1 MEASISAIASDED
14 ARSASVE
21 ASSPS
26 ILRWLGRRDNNW
38 LMIFD
43 GADGGY
49 EVVEGFIPPGKHG
62 NILISSRNTTMNR
75 LSSPSTAYMEIVALG
90 ENAAVELFIKS
101 ANLDSLSPAE
111 HGHIELIVSELCCL
125 ALAVDQAASSIATGI
140 CRVDEYLDL
149 YKRRRL
155 QLMDDGLFKGA
166 SNYGRAVYT
175 TWDISFVEL
184 ERRASASSPDS
195 ASYKAAI
202 LIFRLFSFFH
212 FDGIREEMFS
222 RAAETTGPYLDPLQA
237 DNPLLLLLQ
246 TDDKKWD
253 PFAFRAGIRILSQF
267 SLIKSDRMSTQAY
280 SVHRLVH
287 AWMQDRLP
295 KSCRSEMAL
304 LAATVLAR
312 SEDDRKSA
320 EDHAHRRALLI
331 HLITLSGHLK
341 QAGLMNFQL
350 SADTMKRL
358 ALVYRLGGKPAD
370 AEVLLRQAISLLEK
384 DTSEAT
390 EQSIDVLS
398 DLISVLGDV
407 GRLREAEDLG
417 RQVLEWR
424 EKYLGTN
431 NESTARARI
440 DLANTLYNAGKLDQA
455 KELGIQVVDWR
466 KEHLGMD
473 HPDTYQAM
481 ADLAATSCELGEF
494 VEAKELEIQVLDW
507 RKKHL
512 GMDHPYTYRAMAN
525 LAGTFRELGE
535 FVEAKELE
543 IQVLDWREEHFGMDH
558 PDTYLAMGNLAGT
571 FRELGEFVEAKEL
584 EIQVLDWRKEH
595 LGMDHPDTYRAMA
608 NLSATFNE
616 LGEFVEAK
624 ELLIQVLDWQKEHLG
639 MDHPDTYRTM
649 ASLAATLYNLD
660 ELPEAKR
667 LEKQVLD
674 WRKVHLGMEHPDT
687 SLAMRN
693 LAYTLRKLGEVSE
706 AEELFAQAKE
716 LRSATECL
724 LDHSSNSKGVV
735 SNSRTRRSSSK
746 FASWWTRMIRTLPL
760 NSKKPAVDKTSVQ
773 GL

>member
-14 ARSASVE
+14 ARSAGVE

-26 ILRWLGRRDNNW
+26 VLQWLGRRHNNW

-75 LSSPSTAYMEIVALG
+75 LSSSSTAYMEIVALD
-90 ENAAVELFIKS
+90 EDAAVELFIKS
-101 ANLDSLSPAE
+101 AKLDSTSLSPAE

-175 TWDISFVEL
+175 TWDISFAEL
-184 ERRASASSPDS
+184 KRRASASVSNS
-195 ASYKAAI
+195 ASYEAAI
-202 LIFRLFSFFH
+202 LILRLFSFFH
-212 FDGIREEMFS
+212 FDGIREETFR
-222 RAAETTGPYLDPLQA
+222 RAVETTDRYLDPLQP

-246 TDDKKWD
+246 QTDDSKWD
-253 PFAFRAGIRILSQF
+253 SFAFRAGIRILSQF
-267 SLIKSDRMSTQAY
+267 SLIKMDGTSTRAY

-287 AWMQDRLP
+287 AWMQDRLS
-295 KSCRSEMAL
+295 KSSHNKTAL
-304 LAATVLAR
+304 LATIVLAR
-312 SEDDRKSA
+312 SEGYGESA
-320 EDHAHRRALLI
+320 EDYAHHRALLI
-331 HLITLSGHLK
+331 HLIALSGHLK
-341 QAGLMNFQL
+341 QAGLMDQL
-350 SADTMKRL
+350 SVDTTKRM
-358 ALVYRLGGKPAD
+358 ARVYRLGGKPAD
-370 AEVLLRQAISLLEK
+370 AEVLLRHATSLLEK

-390 EQSIDVLS
+390 EQIIDVLS
-398 DLISVLGDV
+398 DLASVLWDL
-407 GRLREAEDLG
+407 GRLREAEGLG

-424 EKYLGTN
+424 KKHLGTN
-431 NESTARARI
+431 HVSTAIARNN
-440 DLANTLYNAGKLDQA
+440 LATTLHDVGELDQA
-455 KELGIQVVDWR
+455 KELRIQVLDWR

-473 HPDTYQAM
+473 HPHTYLAM
-481 ADLAATSCELGEF
+481 ANLAGTFCELGEF
-494 VEAKELEIQVLDW
+494 VEAKDLEIQVLDW
-507 RKKHL
+507 QKEHL
-512 GMDHPYTYRAMAN
+512 GMDHP
-525 LAGTFRELGE
+525 
-535 FVEAKELE
+535 
-543 IQVLDWREEHFGMDH
+543 H
-558 PDTYLAMGNLAGT
+558 TYLAMVNLAAT
-571 FRELGEFVEAKEL
+571 FCELGEFVEAKEL

-595 LGMDHPDTYRAMA
+595 LGMDHPDTYLAMA
-608 NLSATFNE
+608 NLAATFCK

-639 MDHPDTYRTM
+639 MDHPHTYRVM
-649 ASLAATLYNLD
+649 ANLAVTLSNLN

-667 LEKQVLD
+667 LEVQVLD
-674 WRKVHLGMEHPDT
+674 WRKVHLGLEHPGT

-716 LRSATECL
+716 LHSATE
-724 LDHSSNSKGVV
+724 HH
-735 SNSRTRRSSSK
+735 
-746 FASWWTRMIRTLPL
+746 A
-760 NSKKPAVDKTSVQ
+760 
-773 GL
+773 